1 MEIRKSLRD
10 IVMFGSL
17 NYGDPFWFC
26 NKLYIKAEPWENE
39 DGEHVNTGID
49 VSNGKASIF
58 LSDQRVEIAHV
69 HAQEV

>member
-10 IVMFGSL
+10 IVMFSSL

-26 NKLYIKAEPWENE
+26 DRLYIKAEPWKNE
-39 DGEHVNTGID
+39 DGERGVD

-69 HAQEV
+69 HAQED